1 MKSSPAQ
8 TKTHNADINH
18 SNCLHSSKSCSPAYE
33 SGIAWIVLLLQNAMM
48 PLETQILPARR
59 SSVQNLIFLLLC
71 GGFVVNGIVIT
82 FIGPMIP
89 VLKAKWLLNDS
100 QAGLF
105 SLVQFS
111 ASLSGVLISSALIS
125 AKGFKPA
132 ITLGLSMMGIGFALL
147 NAPTFSLA
155 LVASGIYG
163 LGYGLV
169 TPGTNLWVGESYG
182 ERRATALNI
191 MNLAWGAGAISSSP
205 LAMLTV
211 RTAHVSLLLY
221 IIATICVLLAIGLL
235 RMPFGKPP
243 RDEESPS
250 LELRGKVA
258 GLSVAIM
265 LGILFFVYVG
275 TENGIS
281 YWAADHARRAAAWST
296 NTFTLAPMFFFA
308 GLLAGRGAAA
318 AVLLRLKEV
327 HVAVG
332 GILLA
337 ATGLSVFLVAQSP
350 LALFAG
356 ALLAGLGL
364 ASVYPI
370 YIAWLSEWF
379 GARARKV
386 GGVMFAL
393 AAAGASTMPTLV
405 GVVSRYSGS
414 LRIGLLV
421 PLVGCA
427 VMLAVIALLR
437 PQTRN

>member
-1 MKSSPAQ
+1 
-8 TKTHNADINH
+8 
-18 SNCLHSSKSCSPAYE
+18 
-33 SGIAWIVLLLQNAMM
+33 MM
-48 PLETQILPARR
+48 PSETQTLPERR
-59 SSVQNLIFLLLC
+59 NSAQNLIFLLLC

-82 FIGPMIP
+82 FIGPMLP
-89 VLKAKWLLNDS
+89 VLKARWLLNDS

-105 SLVQFS
+105 SLVQIS
-111 ASLSGVLISSALIS
+111 ASLSGVFISSALIS

-132 ITLGLSMMGIGFALL
+132 ITIGIAMLGLGFALL
-147 NAPTFSLA
+147 NAPTFMLA

-191 MNLAWGAGAISSSP
+191 MNLTWGVGAISSSP

-211 RTAHVSLLLY
+211 RTGHVAFLLY
-221 IIATICVLLAIGLL
+221 VVAGICVALGIALAQ
-235 RMPFGKPP
+235 MPFGAAPH
-243 RDEESPS
+243 EERSASQPGDAS
-250 LELRGKVA
+250 IAGMAVA
-258 GLSVAIM
+258 VL

-281 YWAADHARRAAAWST
+281 YWAADHARRAAVWNT

-308 GLLAGRGAAA
+308 GLLGGRGAAA
-318 AVLLRLKEV
+318 AVLLRVREV
-327 HVAVG
+327 TVAAG

-337 ATGLSVFLVAQSP
+337 AAGLSLFIAAHSP
-350 LALFAG
+350 LLLFCGALFAG
-356 ALLAGLGL
+356 VGL

-370 YIAWLSEWF
+370 YIAWLSKWF

-414 LRIGLLV
+414 LGIGLFV
-421 PLVGCA
+421 PLAGCA
-427 VMLAVIALLR
+427 VMLIVIALLR
-437 PQTRN
+437 PNFRR